1 MGSKVMWTFR
11 IVMMLTS
18 LVTVIY
24 LIQYLHSGGLE
35 KSKNPMMELLGAGSN
50 GSDGSGGS
58 SGDVGGGGESNG
70 GGGGNCSEGSAAAN
84 TNNSGIC
91 KVDSAVSSSSGSVD
105 KNHEDG
111 INARVIIGHKRSV
124 QAPTEKSESAQGLK
138 PTTNTN
144 STR

>member
-1 MGSKVMWTFR
+1 MWTFR

-35 KSKNPMMELLGAGSN
+35 KSKNPMMELLGARGR
-50 GSDGSGGS
+50 GGSGDAS
-58 SGDVGGGGESNG
+58 SG
-70 GGGGNCSEGSAAAN
+70 GGGGVSRGGDNCSEGSAAAN

-91 KVDSAVSSSSGSVD
+91 KVDSAANTSSDSVD

-124 QAPTEKSESAQGLK
+124 QAPTEKPESTPGPK

-144 STR
+144 STK